1 MHSMDVQKYQKH
13 LEAFNDI
20 MDDNFGEDEQV
31 IDKAWDDYQAKQGL
45 TEQEKEDI
53 ANILF
58 TMVTPE

>member
-1 MHSMDVQKYQKH
+1 MDVQKYQKH